1 MYIVL
6 AGVGEGH
13 SPEPW
18 MLWEK
23 VILLQGRRV
32 GPDPAGGEG
41 QWLMTVGD
49 PSQVFVL
56 KTSFSDLQTS
66 RVSLRIK
73 RNTLYEEVPFKP

>member
-1 MYIVL
+1 MM
-6 AGVGEGH
+6 VGDG
-13 SPEPW
+13 W
-18 MLWEK
+18 W
-23 VILLQGRRV
+23 
-32 GPDPAGGEG
+32 
-41 QWLMTVGD
+41 WLVMVGD